1 MKKTIFILLSVIL
14 AFTFSSTSLAVEK
27 KVEKEEE
34 LKVSVPPE
42 LSKLPTAAKVQ
53 QITGSVKAVDI
64 SAQSILVTKKIRD
77 KAVEAVIAVDKTTKI
92 EREKEQ
98 KTLSDIKVGDKVVVR
113 YTKVDGKNVAKNI
126 TIETAKPESEK
137 K

>member
-1 MKKTIFILLSVIL
+1 MKKIIIILLSVIL
-14 AFTFSSTSLAVEK
+14 AFTVSSISLA
-27 KVEKEEE
+27 VEKEEE

-53 QITGSVKAVDI
+53 QITGEVKAINI

-77 KAVEAVIAVDKTTKI
+77 KVVEAVIKVNDTTKI
-92 EREKEQ
+92 QKEKEQ

-113 YTKVDGKNVAKNI
+113 YTKVDGKNIAKNI
-126 TIETAKPESEK
+126 AIQPARPQSEK